1 MWKFRLA
8 VLMLFAA
15 FHSHAVTVWGQAETT
30 VERLVVP
37 FVFDGVNPCNEE
49 AVLLTGELKVTIRT
63 TVDGRDRTHVALT
76 LVPSGV
82 RGEGASGTEYRAVGA
97 QREHV
102 ELTESPFF
110 VDSFTSVFNLVSQG
124 STDNFRQNTVFHLT
138 ITADGTVRSD
148 VERFSERCQG

>member
-30 VERLVVP
+30 IERLVVP
-37 FVFDGVNPCNEE
+37 FVFDGVNPCNGEV
-49 AVLLTGELKVTIRT
+49 VLLTGELKITTRT
-63 TVDGRDRTHVALT
+63 TVDAQGRTHVALT
-76 LVPSGV
+76 LVPSEV
-82 RGEGASGTEYRAVGA
+82 RGDGESGTEYRAVGG

-102 ELTESPFF
+102 QVTESPFF

-124 STDNFRQNTVFHLT
+124 STDNFRQNIVFHVT
-138 ITADGTVRSD
+138 VTADGTVRSE
-148 VERFSERCQG
+148 VERFSERCQ